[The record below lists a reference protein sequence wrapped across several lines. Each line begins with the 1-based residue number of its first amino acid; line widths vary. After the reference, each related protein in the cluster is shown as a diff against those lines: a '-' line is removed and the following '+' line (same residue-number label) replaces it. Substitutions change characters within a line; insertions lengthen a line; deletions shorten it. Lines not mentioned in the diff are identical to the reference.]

1 MRDAKE
7 IWHFPDPANDD
18 VVIRSRLTKPNT
30 YRQPARHAPSVPNFL
45 CNVAESFGKKWET
58 VCVSGVP
65 KTKATNPKQEKEIK
79 L

>member
-30 YRQPARHAPSVPNFL
+30 YRRTRDMQHRFQTFL
-45 CNVAESFGKKWET
+45 CNAAESFGKERET
-58 VCVSGVP
+58 VCVSGSP
-65 KTKATNPKQEKEIK
+65 GTTATNPEQEKEIK